1 MVFFVESTGCI
12 IHEEDKYYNE
22 AVDEYLKKENGKNW
36 ENQYEKEIALII
48 KKYPIKEI
56 ER

>member
-1 MVFFVESTGCI
+1 MNIYKRKT
-12 IHEEDKYYNE
+12 
-22 AVDEYLKKENGKNW
+22 KNW
-36 ENQYEKEIALII
+36 ENQYEKEVALII